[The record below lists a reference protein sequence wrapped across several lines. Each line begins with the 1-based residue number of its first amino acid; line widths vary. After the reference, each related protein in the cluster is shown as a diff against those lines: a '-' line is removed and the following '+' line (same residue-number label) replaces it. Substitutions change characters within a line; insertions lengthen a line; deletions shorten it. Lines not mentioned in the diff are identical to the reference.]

1 MNNYQPKNSGFIDN
15 NFSYPIANL
24 FSHVIYKLG
33 IIPNQITIFTFIIR
47 SIAIYYMFLKQ
58 KPELVF
64 GLFVLSWFTDAL
76 DGIIARKYDMK
87 SEIGAHLDAFVD
99 LTTVTATFIVLLMKY
114 YNENLCEYAILL
126 VCLGLGYLF
135 MSIKLRADKKNK
147 DKKPWEKILSHI
159 SLDSKSNCLIDAID
173 PGMLMTIVLSGLYYG
188 LFTLK

>member
-1 MNNYQPKNSGFIDN
+1 MNNYQPKNSGFIDT

-33 IIPNQITIFTFIIR
+33 ITPNQITIFTFIIR
-47 SIAIYYMFLKQ
+47 LIAIYYMFLKQ

-64 GLFVLSWFTDAL
+64 GLFVFSWFTDLL

-99 LTTVTATFIVLLMKY
+99 VTTVTATFIVLLMKY

-147 DKKPWEKILSHI
+147 DKKPWEKSLSYI
-159 SLDSKSNCLIDAID
+159 PLDLESNCLIDAID
-173 PGMLMTIVLSGLYYG
+173 PGFIYLIVLSGLYYG